1 MPYILHLSFF
11 FFLMIRRPP
20 RSTLF
25 PYTTLF
31 RSQLPHAGFSGSTAR
46 SATDGVEGCFVAVE
60 SSLRH
65 VSRLVLLRKVEPSH
79 RPTEVAVSRQSSG
92 PTGDRR
98 PATGDLCQLPHRR
111 RVRLAATTAL
121 LLALLDGALFRALPG
136 AALLPGGLFRGLLRA
151 ALLLRGGLASST
163 ASAALGGLGGTRRLP
178 RAAGRFAGPGTAR
191 GPSSRLARPFFV
203 AFGAGRRV
211 AHVRHARSGQFV
223 VRDSHSAVEVVL
235 HARLPV

>member
-1 MPYILHLSFF
+1 M
-11 FFLMIRRPP
+11 
-20 RSTLF
+20 
-25 PYTTLF
+25 F
-31 RSQLPHAGFSGSTAR
+31 RCCR
-46 SATDGVEGCFVAVE
+46 IVVAA
-60 SSLRH
+60 L
-65 VSRLVLLRKVEPSH
+65 SRLVLLRKVEPSH

-121 LLALLDGALFRALPG
+121 LLALLDALLDALFRALPG

-163 ASAALGGLGGTRRLP
+163 ASAALGGLGWTRRLP
-178 RAAGRFAGPGTAR
+178 PAAGRFAGPGTAR

-211 AHVRHARSGQFV
+211 APVRHARSGQFV